1 MPIAMSFIITTA
13 AAFHVL
19 GVVQALLL
27 IDRRI
32 FKLPV
37 SHPFLVVLAFPDASP
52 GLDPSLC
59 CTRHPDYPVLH
70 LLDRLQLL
78 SETPIELFHP
88 YRLSHGL
95 LGLGDGILE
104 EDAWAHVSAEADA
117 LLGGLFLIEG
127 QGGVR

>member
-1 MPIAMSFIITTA
+1 MSFIITTA

-27 IDRRI
+27 IDRRV

-37 SHPFLVVLAFPDASP
+37 SHAFLVILAFPDASP
-52 GLDPSLC
+52 GLIPSLR
-59 CTRHPDYPVLH
+59 CTGHPDYSVLH

-78 SETPIELFHP
+78 SEAPIELFTP

-95 LGLGDGILE
+95 LGLRYGFLE
-104 EDAWAHVSAEADA
+104 EDTWTHVSAEADA
-117 LLGGLFLIEG
+117 LLSGLFLIEG
-127 QGGVR
+127 QGGIR

>member
-1 MPIAMSFIITTA
+1 MSFIITTA

-27 IDRRI
+27 IDRRV

-37 SHPFLVVLAFPDASP
+37 SHAFLVILAFPDASP
-52 GLDPSLC
+52 SLDPSLR
-59 CTRHPDYPVLH
+59 CTGHPDYPVLH